1 MFSTPKGA
9 AKLFLIAVIGLIG
22 LKMAVGAITHSI
34 SIWAQ
39 AADSSLDF
47 CAVVITFLTVGY
59 SVKPADT
66 EHPFGHG
73 KIEGVAAGIQAIL
86 IFIAAG
92 LIIYSAIHRI
102 MAETVIELTEAGIG
116 VMLVSIVV
124 SIFLSRHLFKVARS
138 SGSTIL
144 EANARNIAAD
154 VYSAAGVLIGLA
166 VVRFTGF
173 EILDPIIAL
182 LVSLLILKTAY
193 AVSRRAFGELID
205 VRLSPEEENEI
216 MLSINLYS
224 RQVVG
229 FHALRTR
236 KAGSHRFV
244 DLHLVLP
251 PSSSITEA
259 HQICDNIE
267 ESIKER
273 LQNSS
278 ITIHVEPC
286 NRECEQCTVSCTLN
300 R

>member
-22 LKMAVGAITHSI
+22 LKMAVGTITHSI

-59 SVKPADT
+59 SVKPADA

-73 KIEGVAAGIQAIL
+73 KIEGVAAGIQAVL

-102 MAETVIELTEAGIG
+102 MAKTVIELTEAGIG

-154 VYSAAGVLIGLA
+154 VYSAAGVLVGLA

-193 AVSRRAFGELID
+193 DVSRRAFGELID
-205 VRLSPEEENEI
+205 IKLSPEEESEI
-216 MLSINLYS
+216 MFSINLYS

-236 KAGSHRFV
+236 KAGSRRFV

-286 NRECEQCTVSCTLN
+286 NKECEQCTISCTLN